1 MHPHALGMRYT
12 DAQLLAAAK
21 LLSRKQVWTR
31 DRRLST
37 ARSSKIGAGRKLAFT
52 HFTPAS
58 TLHLILHTH

>member
-21 LLSRKQVWTR
+21 LLSRKQVWMR

-37 ARSSKIGAGRKLAFT
+37 ARS
-52 HFTPAS
+52 
-58 TLHLILHTH
+58 